1 MLEGRRGGA
10 AAQVCVRAEAV
21 APARPREGRGARG
34 GGRGQ
39 GGRGQ
44 GRAGTEGESGGT
56 PLLMQSWVNQIWP
69 GQGIQR
75 LNRTAVKP
83 VQGLQFT
90 NKPRFRSLLFT

>member
-34 GGRGQ
+34 GGRGA

-44 GRAGTEGESGGT
+44 GRAGTEGESGRGHAA
-56 PLLMQSWVNQIWP
+56 LEAMSALSC
-69 GQGIQR
+69 
-75 LNRTAVKP
+75 
-83 VQGLQFT
+83 
-90 NKPRFRSLLFT
+90 